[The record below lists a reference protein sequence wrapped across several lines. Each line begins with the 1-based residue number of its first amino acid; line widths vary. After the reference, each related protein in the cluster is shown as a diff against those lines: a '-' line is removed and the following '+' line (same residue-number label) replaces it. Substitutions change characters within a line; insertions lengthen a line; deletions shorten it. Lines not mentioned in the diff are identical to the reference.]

1 MIAFLYI
8 STSEVTKLL
17 HVLQKSLHFSFH
29 KQEGYKAYNDT
40 FCYQNYF
47 FINFLTQH
55 QSISGI
61 NVQELDIN
69 TFSSHLCYKQTNTI
83 YMLLNLPVD
92 GKKLVISKIFQLS
105 FGYVLT
111 SQ

>member
-17 HVLQKSLHFSFH
+17 HVLQKVFIFNFTN
-29 KQEGYKAYNDT
+29 KKGYNDT

-47 FINFLTQH
+47 FINFLTPH

-83 YMLLNLPVD
+83 YMLLNLLVD
-92 GKKLVISKIFQLS
+92 GKN
-105 FGYVLT
+105 
-111 SQ
+111 